1 MKLLL
6 ALSVLVA
13 CAFVG
18 SEAGLQYF
26 YKNPETVRKHM
37 ALMAN
42 DGSVD
47 AMPQQARE
55 IPEAIDILQ
64 SAPNHDAKFVKYYGN
79 PYYYGRYGNPY
90 YYGRYYSGYYP
101 RAFGHNFGYNVMK
114 VADPMKVTAKMKVTE
129 VEPVSEEAEPESA

>member
-1 MKLLL
+1 M
-6 ALSVLVA
+6 
-13 CAFVG
+13 G
-18 SEAGLQYF
+18 

-79 PYYYGRYGNPY
+79 PYYYGGYGNPY
-90 YYGRYYSGYYP
+90 YYGRYY
-101 RAFGHNFGYNVMK
+101 FGYNVMK
-114 VADPMKVTAKMKVTE
+114 VADPMKVTAKMKVAE
-129 VEPVSEEAEPESA
+129 VEPVSEEAEPEFPNKFHGCFMRCLIKNLKNAFMIKSLDTNS